1 MTADVPLASSVGG
14 AGGAP
19 PPLRLTLATRVTLL
33 RFLGIPVFVAMM
45 VYYRLSLAGGAPEEG
60 YRSVALLVFLM
71 VAITDALDGFL
82 ARSRG
87 EITRLG
93 AILDPMADKLLLWS
107 AIATLTAPGQPALR
121 PQLPV
126 WFALI
131 AFSRDALLGVGA
143 FALRHHTGALEIR
156 PTLIGKAATAL
167 QMASVVAALAALR
180 PAMVTALAAA
190 SAAGALISAAQYV
203 HRGLRSLRAPPVL
216 PPGRGNAAA
225 HRPPSGAGHNAVG
238 PAADDAAQRASSASQ

>member
-1 MTADVPLASSVGG
+1 MTAEAPVAPSAPRPGGVPPA
-14 AGGAP
+14 
-19 PPLRLTLATRVTLL
+19 LRLTIATRVTLL

-45 VYYRLSLAGGAPEEG
+45 VYYRLSLADGAPQEG
-60 YRSVALLVFLM
+60 YRSAALLVFLL
-71 VAITDALDGFL
+71 VALTDALDGFL

-93 AILDPMADKLLLWS
+93 AILDPLADKLLLWS
-107 AIATLTAPGQPALR
+107 AIVMLTAPGQPALR

-143 FALRHHTGALEIR
+143 FALRHHTGAFEIR

-167 QMASVVAALAALR
+167 QMASVVAALGALR
-180 PAMVTALAAA
+180 PAMVSALAAV
-190 SAAGALISAAQYV
+190 SAVGALISAAQYV
-203 HRGLRSLRAPPVL
+203 HRGLRSVRSPPVL
-216 PPGRGNAAA
+216 PPSRGGEAAA
-225 HRPPSGAGHNAVG
+225 RPSAGIARAGAPGRDE
-238 PAADDAAQRASSASQ
+238 ADQRPSSASQ